1 MTREE
6 FKKHIRNLFYSSKTV
21 EKYLEQAYAD
31 IDKIFDEHVLEMK
44 AKDEEIERLNCRA
57 YHAEGYISD
66 LHNHPKDKKFYD
78 AKARSIVAMLFWMM
92 KRQKAI
98 YIKSFNEL
106 GINNHNT
113 SFYKGAYENSK
124 MRFKQAYAM
133 LKDNA

>member
-1 MTREE
+1 MTREQYAVINE
-6 FKKHIRNLFYSSKTV
+6 PLSHGQLSDILYDTIT
-21 EKYLEQAYAD
+21 KYEAQL
-31 IDKIFDEHVLEMK
+31 K

-57 YHAEGYISD
+57 YHAEGYIND